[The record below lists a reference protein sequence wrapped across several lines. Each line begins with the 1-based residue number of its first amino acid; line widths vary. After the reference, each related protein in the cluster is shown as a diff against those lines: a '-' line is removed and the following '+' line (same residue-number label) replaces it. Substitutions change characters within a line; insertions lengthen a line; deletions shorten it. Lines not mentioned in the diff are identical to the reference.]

1 MPNGSSTRRGRR
13 EELNEQYGGRRG
25 SGRAVR
31 QNLDGSRAAGDSAA
45 ASTTSDFHEELLM
58 HAPAAPT
65 VSLEG
70 IRETVITWRR
80 ELHMNPELSFHEERT
95 AQFVADTLA
104 TLGEFD
110 ISRPTATSVV
120 ARLHGTHPGP
130 VLAMRADMDALP
142 IHERNTHDFVSRNPG
157 VMHACGHD
165 GHTAMLLGAAAVLAE
180 RRADIHGEVRFLF
193 QHAEELVPGGAEQMV
208 AAGVMEGVDAVIGAH
223 LWLPL
228 DFGHVAVKA
237 GALMAAPDTF
247 RVSIV
252 GQSGHAAMPHITVDP
267 IVVAA
272 QVITNLQHIASRNV
286 DPLDSIVVTVAQISG
301 GTAHNIIPGSVDM
314 VGTVRTFSPDLRKRA
329 PELMERIIRGVTDAH
344 GASYRFEWEQG
355 YRPVI
360 NDEAVSDRVRSAV
373 VTALGADALIEA
385 TPTMGG
391 EDFSAF
397 QQKAPG
403 CFFYVGA
410 RNEERNIVYP
420 HHHECFDLDERAL
433 DYGTRVFVA
442 AAREFLGEPREA

>member
-1 MPNGSSTRRGRR
+1 MNTTAT
-13 EELNEQYGGRRG
+13 E
-25 SGRAVR
+25 AV
-31 QNLDGSRAAGDSAA
+31 SVES
-45 ASTTSDFHEELLM
+45 
-58 HAPAAPT
+58 
-65 VSLEG
+65 

-104 TLGEFD
+104 TLGEFQ
-110 ISRPTATSVV
+110 ISRPTPTSVV
-120 ARLHGTHPGP
+120 ARLRGAHPGP

-193 QHAEELVPGGAEQMV
+193 QHAEELTPGGAEQMV
-208 AAGVMEGVDAVIGAH
+208 NAGVMDGVSAVIGAH

-228 DFGHVAVKA
+228 EFGSVAVKA
-237 GALMAAPDTF
+237 DALMAAPDTF

-267 IVVAA
+267 IAIAA

-286 DPLDSIVVTVAQISG
+286 DPLDSIVVTVGQIAG
-301 GTAHNIIPGSVDM
+301 GTAHNIIPGSVEM
-314 VGTVRTFSPDLRKRA
+314 VGTVRTFNPELRKRA
-329 PELMERIIRGVTDAH
+329 PVLMERIIRGITEAH
-344 GASYRFEWEQG
+344 GATYSFEWEQG

-360 NDEAVSDRVRSAV
+360 NDAEVADRVRRAV
-373 VTALGADALIEA
+373 VTALGADALIEG
-385 TPTMGG
+385 TPTMTG

-403 CFFYVGA
+403 CFFFIGA
-410 RNEERNIVYP
+410 RNEERNIVHP